1 MPAIEL
7 NDVWLDY
14 PILGLNSRSLKRHL
28 LRASTGGMISHDRDM
43 TVVQALRGVS
53 LSISSGDRVGL
64 VGHNGAGK
72 TTLLKLLAGVYSPLR
87 GTRRVDGRV
96 VSTINLGLGIEA
108 EATGRESII
117 MRGMFLGLARAQIE
131 QRLEEIIAFT
141 ELGPFIDLPVRTF
154 SAGMIA
160 RLAFGI
166 AVSVHGDILL
176 MDEVIGAG
184 DSAFRNKAEV
194 ALQNLIKS
202 AGILVLASHS
212 NDMIRRYC
220 NKAVLLDHGQVLQHG
235 CVEEVLAAY
244 ERQVE
249 GAR

>member
-1 MPAIEL
+1 MPSIEL

-14 PILGLNSRSLKRHL
+14 PILGLNSRSLKRRL
-28 LRASTGGMISHDRDM
+28 LRASTGGLISHDRDM

-53 LSISSGDRVGL
+53 LSIASGDRVGL

-72 TTLLKLLAGVYSPLR
+72 TTLLKLLAGVYTPLR
-87 GTRRVDGRV
+87 GTRQVDGRI
-96 VSTINLGLGIEA
+96 VSTINLALGIEA
-108 EATGRESII
+108 EATGRESIV
-117 MRGMFLGLARAQIE
+117 MRGMILGLTRLQIE
-131 QRLEEIIAFT
+131 QRLDEIIAFT

-166 AVSVHGDILL
+166 AISVHGDILL

-184 DSAFRNKAEV
+184 DAAFRNKAEV
-194 ALQNLIKS
+194 ALQELIKS

-220 NKAVLLDHGQVLQHG
+220 NRAVLLDHGQVVQQG
-235 CVEEVLAAY
+235 GVDEVLSAY
-244 ERQVE
+244 ERAVA